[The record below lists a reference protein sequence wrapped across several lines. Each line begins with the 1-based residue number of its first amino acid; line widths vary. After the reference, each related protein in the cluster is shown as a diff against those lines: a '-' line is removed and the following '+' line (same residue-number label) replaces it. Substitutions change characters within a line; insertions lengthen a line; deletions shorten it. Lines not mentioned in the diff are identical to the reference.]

1 MIHKLGAVVFTVVAC
16 AALAGCVPNAERTTA
31 TITFIDRTCEI
42 VRTAYDEDYKKIGS
56 STFKD
61 SCNSIDEWDKV
72 REKRNKVVD
81 GSAIVHLSYMVPQ
94 TGQPGTGELKFDG
107 RDDEFYRLKAGDEID
122 ILVSDADP
130 TRIHKA

>member
-1 MIHKLGAVVFTVVAC
+1 
-16 AALAGCVPNAERTTA
+16 
-31 TITFIDRTCEI
+31 
-42 VRTAYDEDYKKIGS
+42 
-56 STFKD
+56 
-61 SCNSIDEWDKV
+61 
-72 REKRNKVVD
+72 
-81 GSAIVHLSYMVPQ
+81 MVPQ